1 MRLPGDMRGT
11 IYAIYQFSQT
21 VLGVDPMDLVDG
33 QAAGE
38 TRLHH
43 RHPLYPP
50 LLGVKNSFFMGLRR
64 GGGARLLQ

>member
-1 MRLPGDMRGT
+1 LPGDMRGT

-50 LLGVKNSFFMGLRR
+50 LLGVKTLFSWGY
-64 GGGARLLQ
+64 GEGAAPDYCND

>member
-11 IYAIYQFSQT
+11 VYAIYQFSQT

-50 LLGVKNSFFMGLRR
+50 FWE
-64 GGGARLLQ
+64 